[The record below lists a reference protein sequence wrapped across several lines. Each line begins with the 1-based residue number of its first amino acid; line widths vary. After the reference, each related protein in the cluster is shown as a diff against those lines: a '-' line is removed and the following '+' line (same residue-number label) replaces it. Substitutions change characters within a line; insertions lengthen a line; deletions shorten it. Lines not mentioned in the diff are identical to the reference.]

1 MSKSALIR
9 VKGFGP
15 PMKTGTEEKNA
26 FITLPAVD
34 RITSIRHAFTTRQNG
49 LGARNSGIKS
59 FDDWNAVAQAFG
71 ISPDR
76 LVTVNQVHGEAIV
89 TVDGQNY
96 SSMRAASADGLITN
110 VPGIAI
116 GIETADCVPILLIDP
131 VTPAVGAVH
140 AGWRSTVQKIV
151 QQAVKKMQDEFGT
164 DPSRMIAAIG
174 PAICGKCYEVDE
186 PVMGPVRRNFPF
198 WSEAAVS
205 RGNDKWGLDLVKLN
219 RLELAQIGLAEKN
232 IHTLGMCT
240 SCRKDLFYS
249 FRVEGRT
256 GRMLSTVMLKT

>member
-1 MSKSALIR
+1 MN
-9 VKGFGP
+9 
-15 PMKTGTEEKNA
+15 MGTDEKKA

-34 RITSIRHAFTTRQNG
+34 AVNSIQHVFTTRQGG

-59 FDDWNAVAQAFG
+59 PDDWNAVAEAFG
-71 ISPDR
+71 ITPDR

-96 SSMRAASADGLITN
+96 ANLRTAQADSLITKLR
-110 VPGIAI
+110 GIAI

-131 VTPAVGAVH
+131 VTPAIGAVH
-140 AGWRSTVQKIV
+140 AGWRSTVRKIV
-151 QQAVKKMQDEFGT
+151 QKAIKKMQDEFGT

-186 PVMGPVRRNFPF
+186 PVMGPVRQSFPF
-198 WSEAAVS
+198 WNEVARS
-205 RGNDKWGLDLVKLN
+205 RGWDKWGLDLVKLN
-219 RLELAQIGLAEKN
+219 RMELLQIGLAEKN
-232 IHTLGMCT
+232 VHSLGMCT

-256 GRMLSTVMLKT
+256 GRMLSAVMLKP